1 MAEFWFLFI
10 CNMLVPVTMLVLGYL
25 FKGIH
30 FPKDVNAL
38 CGYRTS
44 MSMKNEKTWKFANAY
59 WGKICWRIGWGVALV
74 TAFATILS
82 YLAGEEIFNTTSI
95 VLCMGQCF
103 VETDSSLLRR
113 LRNAIDCCKTN
124 SSLRNIDDPPHCKIV
139 FSIINRF

>member
-44 MSMKNEKTWKFANAY
+44 MIF
-59 WGKICWRIGWGVALV
+59 
-74 TAFATILS
+74 TIL
-82 YLAGEEIFNTTSI
+82 NTGNAE
-95 VLCMGQCF
+95 CM
-103 VETDSSLLRR
+103 
-113 LRNAIDCCKTN
+113 
-124 SSLRNIDDPPHCKIV
+124 
-139 FSIINRF
+139 

>member
-1 MAEFWFLFI
+1 
-10 CNMLVPVTMLVLGYL
+10 MLVPVTMLVLGYL

-95 VLCMGQCF
+95 VLCMGQCAVLLVTIIP
-103 VETDSSLLRR
+103 VERALKKKFD
-113 LRNAIDCCKTN
+113 RNGEE
-124 SSLRNIDDPPHCKIV
+124 R
-139 FSIINRF
+139 

>member
-10 CNMLVPVTMLVLGYL
+10 CNMLIPVTMLVLGYL

-44 MSMKNEKTWKFANAY
+44 MSMKMKRPGNSPMPTGE
-59 WGKICWRIGWGVALV
+59 KICWQIGWGVTLV

-95 VLCMGQCF
+95 VLCMGQCAVLLVTIIP
-103 VETDSSLLRR
+103 VERALKKKFD
-113 LRNAIDCCKTN
+113 RNGEE
-124 SSLRNIDDPPHCKIV
+124 R
-139 FSIINRF
+139 

>member
-10 CNMLVPVTMLVLGYL
+10 CNMLIPVTMLVLGYL

-59 WGKICWRIGWGVALV
+59 WGKICWRIGWGVTLV

-95 VLCMGQCF
+95 VLCMGQCA
-103 VETDSSLLRR
+103 VLLVTIIPGKKKFD
-113 LRNAIDCCKTN
+113 RNGEE
-124 SSLRNIDDPPHCKIV
+124 R
-139 FSIINRF
+139 

>member
-10 CNMLVPVTMLVLGYL
+10 CNMLIPVTMLVLGYL

-59 WGKICWRIGWGVALV
+59 WGKISQEKRYLIRHR
-74 TAFATILS
+74 S
-82 YLAGEEIFNTTSI
+82 Y
-95 VLCMGQCF
+95 F
-103 VETDSSLLRR
+103 VWDSVQFCL
-113 LRNAIDCCKTN
+113 
-124 SSLRNIDDPPHCKIV
+124 
-139 FSIINRF
+139 

>member
-59 WGKICWRIGWGVALV
+59 WEKSAGG
-74 TAFATILS
+74 
-82 YLAGEEIFNTTSI
+82 LAGVWLWSQPLRLYFLISQEKRYLMRHRSY
-95 VLCMGQCF
+95 F
-103 VETDSSLLRR
+103 VWDS
-113 LRNAIDCCKTN
+113 
-124 SSLRNIDDPPHCKIV
+124 V
-139 FSIINRF
+139 

>member
-59 WGKICWRIGWGVALV
+59 WGKICWRGVALV

-95 VLCMGQCF
+95 VLCMGQCVVLLVTIIP
-103 VETDSSLLRR
+103 VERALKKKFD
-113 LRNAIDCCKTN
+113 RNGEE
-124 SSLRNIDDPPHCKIV
+124 R
-139 FSIINRF
+139 

>member
-74 TAFATILS
+74 TTFATILS

-95 VLCMGQCF
+95 VLCMGQCVVLLVTIIP
-103 VETDSSLLRR
+103 VES
-113 LRNAIDCCKTN
+113 AEEEI
-124 SSLRNIDDPPHCKIV
+124 
-139 FSIINRF
+139 

>member
-44 MSMKNEKTWKFANAY
+44 MSMKNEKDLEIRQCLL
-59 WGKICWRIGWGVALV
+59 GKNLLADWLGCGSGHNLCDY
-74 TAFATILS
+74 TFLS
-82 YLAGEEIFNTTSI
+82 
-95 VLCMGQCF
+95 
-103 VETDSSLLRR
+103 RR
-113 LRNAIDCCKTN
+113 RRDI
-124 SSLRNIDDPPHCKIV
+124 
-139 FSIINRF
+139 

>member
-95 VLCMGQCF
+95 VLCMGQCVVLLVTIIP
-103 VETDSSLLRR
+103 VES
-113 LRNAIDCCKTN
+113 AEEEI
-124 SSLRNIDDPPHCKIV
+124 
-139 FSIINRF
+139 

>member
-44 MSMKNEKTWKFANAY
+44 MSMKNEKTW
-59 WGKICWRIGWGVALV
+59 GKICWRIGWGVALV

-95 VLCMGQCF
+95 VLCMGQCVVLLVTIIP
-103 VETDSSLLRR
+103 VERALKKKFD
-113 LRNAIDCCKTN
+113 RNGEE
-124 SSLRNIDDPPHCKIV
+124 R
-139 FSIINRF
+139 

>member
-30 FPKDVNAL
+30 FPKDVNAF

-74 TAFATILS
+74 TAFATILLISQEKKYLIRHRS
-82 YLAGEEIFNTTSI
+82 Y
-95 VLCMGQCF
+95 F
-103 VETDSSLLRR
+103 VWDS
-113 LRNAIDCCKTN
+113 
-124 SSLRNIDDPPHCKIV
+124 V
-139 FSIINRF
+139 